1 MSNNRSTPKARA
13 SVYANVLFDA
23 CKSHASK
30 EAAVQARNQL
40 LDVINLL
47 AENVDA
53 RAVLSSSDADVND
66 KLKLASV
73 LTQGASVEVKTIVNS
88 IVENGDIQI
97 IKLIFNELE
106 RLISDDLK
114 VCVVDVTTSVELN
127 DALRAQIRDK
137 AKNELGMDAILNEK
151 IDSSILGGIIMSVN
165 GKCIDASMIT
175 QLNRAR
181 AVLKAS

>member
-1 MSNNRSTPKARA
+1 MSNNHSTPKARA
-13 SVYANVLFDA
+13 GVYASVLFDA
-23 CKSHASK
+23 CKSGESK
-30 EAAVQARNQL
+30 EGVVQARNQL

-47 AENVDA
+47 SENVDA
-53 RAVLSSSDADVND
+53 RSVLSSSDADLDD

-106 RLISDDLK
+106 SLISNDLK
-114 VCVVDVTTSVELN
+114 VCVVDVTTSVDLN
-127 DALRAQIRDK
+127 DTLRSQIKDK

-151 IDSSILGGIIMSVN
+151 VDTSILGGIIMSVN